1 MVLVVRHGCYM
12 VVFTILLSEEIVIT
26 FFSNTY
32 RHLET
37 GEVNPVSDV
46 LSNCTDIL

>member
-12 VVFTILLSEEIVIT
+12 VVFTILLSEEIIT